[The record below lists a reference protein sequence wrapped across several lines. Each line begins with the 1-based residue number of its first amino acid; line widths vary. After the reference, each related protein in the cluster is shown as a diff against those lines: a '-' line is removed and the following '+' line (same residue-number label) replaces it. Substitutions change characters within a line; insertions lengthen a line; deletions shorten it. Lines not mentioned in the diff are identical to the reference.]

1 MEQEAHSVEF
11 QPSGRGKAQCPPNP
25 NFPNGVKVDV
35 SDGLIACTKDLPY
48 PATECGAWIVR
59 CKACDM
65 SVAVTA
71 AGRPDDPISVTMACK
86 LQRDLPSRES

>member
-11 QPSGRGKAQCPPNP
+11 KLSGRGKAQCPPNP

-48 PATECGAWIVR
+48 PATECGA
-59 CKACDM
+59 
-65 SVAVTA
+65 
-71 AGRPDDPISVTMACK
+71 
-86 LQRDLPSRES
+86 

>member
-35 SDGLIACTKDLPY
+35 SDGLIACIKHLPY
-48 PATECGAWIVR
+48 PAPECGAWIVR

-71 AGRPDDPISVTMACK
+71 AGRHDDPVSVTMACK
-86 LQRDLPSRES
+86 LQRTKGLDNT